1 MLKNNIKPKNTR
13 IRIKSGQLVDETDE
27 TIGGEISL
35 PNLGSTQR
43 SPRTEL
49 DKSCTGQEIDWK
61 KRSFRTNVF
70 KAVKKNQKRSR
81 SKLRSSDPYPTNRFL
96 LKTLKSKELEVT

>member
-1 MLKNNIKPKNTR
+1 ME
-13 IRIKSGQLVDETDE
+13 ETDE
-27 TIGGEISL
+27 TLGGDISL
-35 PNLGSTQR
+35 PNLGNTQR
-43 SPRTEL
+43 SPRTEM
-49 DKSCTGQEIDWK
+49 DEACNGQEIDWK

-70 KAVKKNQKRSR
+70 KVVKKSQKRSR